1 MECPTKGVCGGGGS
15 GGWRW
20 YLKTILKGEKP
31 VLLGRQL
38 KTQLKI
44 VTQSY
49 INSVST
55 VSLIKIRFWVASD
68 LETEPSQTNIKYF
81 SEEIM

>member
-1 MECPTKGVCGGGGS
+1 MECSTKVECGGGGV
-15 GGWRW
+15 GFWKW
-20 YLKTILKGEKP
+20 YWKGKSQSYFF
-31 VLLGRQL
+31 GQL

-49 INSVST
+49 INSVSK

-68 LETEPSQTNIKYF
+68 TETEPSQTNIKYF
-81 SEEIM
+81 SGEIM